1 MKRIAFFVAMV
12 ALIAACNPY
21 GSEVPRD
28 LLGNY
33 WELTTGKWELGLYEE
48 FAIYQNDFWKYQSV
62 ADKQIVL
69 VNRSGET
76 KTLNL
81 KSFDE
86 WSYGSIHGEASVFAM
101 FVNGKQVGKI
111 KASWADFAD
120 ESPIGFTNILSNFWL
135 DSSAFKKQHEYRIDT
150 AVVRLYLR
158 NTAQG
163 LTAFGK
169 RSVNRRKDIQV
180 LNYLE
185 SKNVTAYPIDSTD
198 HYGYRYEFKIPVTGV
213 SEIPMADLFDYYN
226 RGWNSEASKVMNY
239 VVEPGDTLMFYGWED
254 GLGFSQ
260 VNAYGN
266 TECSGGNNWRLNTA
280 KNANLL
286 SDEEDRYA
294 YGKIALDTLANVL
307 WQGIL
312 HGQEY
317 YQMRKMEQ
325 KYMREHQDTD
335 TMFKYYPVEDTRYEE
350 LYNTKRRFNEL
361 NALLSCDPN
370 SDSLKAVFPINE
382 DEIFKTVTVYDF
394 VINYIKQHADTLP
407 STPEN
412 LAQHPD
418 WILAEGEANILI
430 NPESIKKLGLSDD
443 FIEFYRLMQ
452 AVQFYDDFSPV
463 TPMQDVEKQ
472 SIMRNITKAD
482 YKRYLEDK
490 MQRGDR
496 IINYKP

>member
-1 MKRIAFFVAMV
+1 MV

-28 LLGNY
+28 LVGNY
-33 WELTTGKWELGLYEE
+33 LDINTGEWKLGLYEE
-48 FAIYQNDFWKYQSV
+48 FAIYQNDFWDYKSV
-62 ADKQIVL
+62 TDNQIVL
-69 VNRSGET
+69 VKKTGET
-76 KTLNL
+76 TTLNL

-86 WSYGSIHGEASVFAM
+86 WEYRGTLFAM
-101 FVNGKQVGKI
+101 FVNGTQLCRYKSPREIHTSQTSMYQV
-111 KASWADFAD
+111 DFLLKHKD
-120 ESPIGFTNILSNFWL
+120 
-135 DSSAFKKQHEYRIDT
+135 DSLQTFKKHEYRIDT

-163 LTAFGK
+163 FTAFGK

-239 VVEPGDTLMFYGWED
+239 VVEPGDTLVFFGWED
-254 GLGFSQ
+254 GLGFSS
-260 VNAYGN
+260 VNVFGN
-266 TECSGGNNWRLNTA
+266 VESSGGDNWVFNSE
-280 KNANLL
+280 KPLL
-286 SDEEDRYA
+286 VWDDNPNE
-294 YGKIALDTLANVL
+294 
-307 WQGIL
+307 
-312 HGQEY
+312 
-317 YQMRKMEQ
+317 
-325 KYMREHQDTD
+325 
-335 TMFKYYPVEDTRYEE
+335 YEE
-350 LYNTKRRFNEL
+350 ITDNMFGSRLYKDTYLTKRHFKDL
-361 NALLSCDPN
+361 NYLLSCDPN
-370 SDSLKAVFPINE
+370 SDSLKAVFPISE
-382 DEIFKTVTVYDF
+382 DEIFKTVTVYNF

-418 WILAEGEANILI
+418 WIVAETSNNEPTEVIRRTVTTNDGKEIHEVVSSSPITEVRKANYLI
-430 NPESIKKLGLSDD
+430 NPEFIKKLGLSDD

-463 TPMQDVEKQ
+463 TPMQDFEKQ

-490 MQRGDR
+490 MQR
-496 IINYKP
+496 IITNQ

>member
-1 MKRIAFFVAMV
+1 MKRIAIFVAMV

-21 GSEVPRD
+21 GSEIPRD
-28 LLGNY
+28 LIGNY
-33 WELTTGKWELGLYEE
+33 TYRGRMLGLYEE
-48 FAIYQNDFWKYQSV
+48 FAIYQNDFWDYKSV
-62 ADKQIVL
+62 SEKQIVL
-69 VNRSGET
+69 VNKKGET
-76 KTLNL
+76 DTLNL

-86 WSYGSIHGEASVFAM
+86 WGSGIRGVTFSM
-101 FVNGKQVGKI
+101 FVNGTQITRI
-111 KASWADFAD
+111 KSPLEIYGLDN
-120 ESPIGFTNILSNFWL
+120 PIGYPQVLFTCQKDMLPT
-135 DSSAFKKQHEYRIDT
+135 FKKHEYRIDT

-163 LTAFGK
+163 MSAFGK

-239 VVEPGDTLMFYGWED
+239 IVEPGDTLIFFGWED
-254 GLGFSQ
+254 NLVFSS
-260 VNAYGN
+260 VNAYGK
-266 TECSGGNNWRLNTA
+266 TEVHGGNNWRFNSA
-280 KNANLL
+280 KNNHVFDSECASMYRRVLPDSLVGMVYQDFAYAKDDSVRFNLMIEHW
-286 SDEEDRYA
+286 SN
-294 YGKIALDTLANVL
+294 DTLKNT
-307 WQGIL
+307 IPI
-312 HGQEY
+312 Y
-317 YQMRKMEQ
+317 
-325 KYMREHQDTD
+325 
-335 TMFKYYPVEDTRYEE
+335 EDTCYRYI
-350 LYNTKRRFNEL
+350 YNTKRRFNEL

-370 SDSLKAVFPINE
+370 SDSLKAVFPISE

-418 WILAEGEANILI
+418 WILAEGEANYLI
-430 NPESIKKLGLSDD
+430 NPEFIKKLGLSDD

-463 TPMQDVEKQ
+463 TPMQDFEKQ

-490 MQRGDR
+490 MQ
-496 IINYKP
+496 KVAE

>member
-1 MKRIAFFVAMV
+1 MKRIAIFVAMV

-21 GSEVPRD
+21 GSEVPREII
-28 LLGNY
+28 GNY
-33 WELTTGKWELGLYEE
+33 TLGGQWVLGLYEE
-48 FAIYQNDFWKYQSV
+48 CAIYQNDFWDYKSV
-62 ADKQIVL
+62 TDNQIVL
-69 VNRSGET
+69 VKKSGET
-76 KTLNL
+76 ATLNL
-81 KSFDE
+81 KSLDE
-86 WSYGSIHGEASVFAM
+86 WGRGNVTTFAM
-101 FVNGKQVGKI
+101 FVNGTQIFRQKS
-111 KASWADFAD
+111 AADMYVSQAVY
-120 ESPIGFTNILSNFWL
+120 EGGSGLFTCQQNNMPT
-135 DSSAFKKQHEYRIDT
+135 FKKHEYRIDT

-163 LTAFGK
+163 TSAFGK

-185 SKNVTAYPIDSTD
+185 SKNVTAYPLDSTD

-280 KNANLL
+280 KNAHLL
-286 SDEEDRYA
+286 NDEEERYA
-294 YGKIALDTLANVL
+294 YGKIAPDTLANVL
-307 WQGIL
+307 WQGI
-312 HGQEY
+312 HQGQAN
-317 YQMRKMEQ
+317 YQMRKYEQ
-325 KYMREHQDTD
+325 KELRKYMREHQDTD
-335 TMFKYYPVEDTRYEE
+335 TMLKYHPVEDTRFEE
-350 LYNTKRRFNEL
+350 LYNTKRHFNEL
-361 NALLSCDPN
+361 NALLSLNPN
-370 SDSLKAVFPINE
+370 SDSLKAVFPISE

-430 NPESIKKLGLSDD
+430 NPESIKKMGLSDD

-463 TPMQDVEKQ
+463 TPMQDFEKQ

-490 MQRGDR
+490 M
-496 IINYKP
+496 KKVAE

>member
-1 MKRIAFFVAMV
+1 MV

-21 GSEVPRD
+21 GSEVPREII
-28 LLGNY
+28 GNY
-33 WELTTGKWELGLYEE
+33 TLGGQWVLGLYEE
-48 FAIYQNDFWKYQSV
+48 CAIYQNDFWDYKSV
-62 ADKQIVL
+62 TDNQIVL
-69 VNRSGET
+69 VKKSGET
-76 KTLNL
+76 TTLNL
-81 KSFDE
+81 KSLDE
-86 WSYGSIHGEASVFAM
+86 WGRGNVTTFAM
-101 FVNGKQVGKI
+101 FVNGTQIFRQKS
-111 KASWADFAD
+111 AADMYVSQAVY
-120 ESPIGFTNILSNFWL
+120 EGGSGLFTCQQNNMPT
-135 DSSAFKKQHEYRIDT
+135 FKKHEYRIDT

-163 LTAFGK
+163 MSAFGK

-239 VVEPGDTLMFYGWED
+239 VVEPGDTLVFFGWED

-266 TECSGGNNWRLNTA
+266 TECSGGNNWRFNSA
-280 KNANLL
+280 KNNHVFDSECASMYRWVLPDSLVGMVYQDFAYAKDDSVRFNLMIEHW
-286 SDEEDRYA
+286 SN
-294 YGKIALDTLANVL
+294 DTLKNT
-307 WQGIL
+307 IPI
-312 HGQEY
+312 Y
-317 YQMRKMEQ
+317 
-325 KYMREHQDTD
+325 
-335 TMFKYYPVEDTRYEE
+335 EDTCYRYI
-350 LYNTKRRFNEL
+350 YNTKRNFNEL

-463 TPMQDVEKQ
+463 TPMQDFEKQ
-472 SIMRNITKAD
+472 SIMRNVTKVD

-490 MQRGDR
+490 MQ
-496 IINYKP
+496 KVAE

>member
-21 GSEVPRD
+21 GSEIPRD

-48 FAIYQNDFWKYQSV
+48 FAIYQNDFWGYKSV

-86 WSYGSIHGEASVFAM
+86 WSLGSIHGEASVFAM

-111 KASWADFAD
+111 KASWADFA
-120 ESPIGFTNILSNFWL
+120 EQLPVEFTNILSNFWL

-163 LTAFGK
+163 MSAFGK

-198 HYGYRYEFKIPVTGV
+198 HYGYCYEFKIPVTGV

-226 RGWNSEASKVMNY
+226 RGWNSEAGKMMNY
-239 VVEPGDTLMFYGWED
+239 VVEPGDTLMFFGWED
-254 GLGFSQ
+254 HLEFSR
-260 VNAYGN
+260 VNAYGA
-266 TECSGGNNWRLNTA
+266 TECSGGDNW
-280 KNANLL
+280 
-286 SDEEDRYA
+286 
-294 YGKIALDTLANVL
+294 
-307 WQGIL
+307 
-312 HGQEY
+312 
-317 YQMRKMEQ
+317 
-325 KYMREHQDTD
+325 
-335 TMFKYYPVEDTRYEE
+335 
-350 LYNTKRRFNEL
+350 LYNSEKNICCGREDEPNRFDPNKIGASMKYKNLYLTKRHFNEL
-361 NALLSCDPN
+361 NDLLSINPD
-370 SDSLKAVFPINE
+370 SDSLKAVFPISE
-382 DEIFKTVTVYDF
+382 DEIFKTVTVYNF
-394 VINYIKQHADTLP
+394 VINYIEQHADTLT

-412 LAQHPD
+412 LAQHSD
-418 WILAEGEANILI
+418 WIVCEGMKLLKSSALRENFEKHPEWKYRRDTVPNILI

-463 TPMQDVEKQ
+463 TPMQDFEKQ

-490 MQRGDR
+490 MRWV
-496 IINYKP
+496 K